1 MWCDQLVRA
10 PAAWLPPDGQYP
22 WTMTPNK
29 PSSLDCLC
37 QHYFTIA
44 TGTMSLST
52 PEGCGDNPTR
62 CCWAEELLW
71 PHFGSR
77 RLCCGGHAWA
87 DRETLS
93 GDLLLL
99 LSWEWASQICCLGLV
114 PQAANGSSWLSV
126 GLTSSLHHL
135 ESLSTHKCR
144 GYHEEIFF
152 LTHFFFW
159 NFFLLAVLKNSC
171 IKVKS

>member
-1 MWCDQLVRA
+1 MWCDQLVQA
-10 PAAWLPPDGQYP
+10 PATWLPPDGLYP

-44 TGTMSLST
+44 TGMKSLST
-52 PEGCGDNPTR
+52 PEGCGDSPPG
-62 CCWAEELLW
+62 ASEW
-71 PHFGSR
+71 PHFDSR
-77 RLCCGGHAWA
+77 RLHCGGHARA
-87 DRETLS
+87 DRETLL

-99 LSWEWASQICCLGLV
+99 LSWGWASQMGCLGLV
-114 PQAANGSSWLSV
+114 PQAANGSCWLAV
-126 GLTSSLHHL
+126 GLASSLHRL
-135 ESLSTHKCR
+135 ESLSRHKFR

-152 LTHFFFW
+152 LTHFFLKF
-159 NFFLLAVLKNSC
+159 FFLLAVLKSSC